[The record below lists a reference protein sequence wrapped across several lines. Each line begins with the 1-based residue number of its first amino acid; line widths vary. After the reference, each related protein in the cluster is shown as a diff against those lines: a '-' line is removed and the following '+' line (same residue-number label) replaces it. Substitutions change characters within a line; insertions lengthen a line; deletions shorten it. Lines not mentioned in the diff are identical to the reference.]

1 MSQNERTDSDDENG
15 DDSDDFDISTQLMFG
30 DVSSRR
36 QLDMSSGSR
45 FKDEGYDEFVKGLE
59 QREQKLEPFP
69 DSPIQND
76 GNQNRGRN
84 TEGLERYR
92 EFMST
97 KPQGISQ
104 NKWRKK
110 WSALEG
116 ERKNENKKQNAENKQ
131 QKGKLEKKR
140 KGRKG

>member
-1 MSQNERTDSDDENG
+1 MKRLRSANVSDSDDENERKNPEPRY
-15 DDSDDFDISTQLMFG
+15 DS
-30 DVSSRR
+30 
-36 QLDMSSGSR
+36 
-45 FKDEGYDEFVKGLE
+45 FVKGLE
-59 QREQKLEPFP
+59 RREQNFEPFP
-69 DSPIQND
+69 DNPIRNENQNMSD
-76 GNQNRGRN
+76 DDNWVDEKPNRGRN

-116 ERKNENKKQNAENKQ
+116 ERKNENKKQNAQNKL

-140 KGRKG
+140 RGRKG

>member
-1 MSQNERTDSDDENG
+1 MKLLDKTSEDNFDSFVFGNR
-15 DDSDDFDISTQLMFG
+15 ST
-30 DVSSRR
+30 RR
-36 QLDMSSGSR
+36 QLDMSSASR
-45 FKDEGYDEFVKGLE
+45 LNSEGYEAFVRDLK

-69 DSPIQND
+69 DTPNRNLEEKIQD
-76 GNQNRGRN
+76 RGRN